1 MPQIKDGE
9 NRAVLKLKSSGRAID
24 VELPAVMGILNITS
38 DSFYDGGKYR
48 SEKSILTQVER
59 MLAEGASIIDAGAVS
74 TRPGAVELP
83 EAEEWNR
90 LEPVLKAIRLHFPT
104 AVLSVDTYRSR
115 VAERSV
121 GEGAQLINDISG
133 GTFDDRMPKTI
144 AGLNIPYIMMH
155 IQGKPQDMQLNPLYH
170 DVVKDVKKFFE
181 EQIRIFRNQGMKEHI
196 IIDPGFGFGK
206 TLAHN
211 YLLLGN
217 LKVFRELGCP
227 VMAGLSRKSMIN
239 KVLETKPDAALN
251 GTTVLHA
258 IALMNGADFLRVHDV
273 KEAVEA
279 IRLVGFY
286 QKTNED
292 FYKS

>member
-1 MPQIKDGE
+1 
-9 NRAVLKLKSSGRAID
+9 
-24 VELPAVMGILNITS
+24 
-38 DSFYDGGKYR
+38 
-48 SEKSILTQVER
+48 
-59 MLAEGASIIDAGAVS
+59 
-74 TRPGAVELP
+74 
-83 EAEEWNR
+83 
-90 LEPVLKAIRLHFPT
+90 
-104 AVLSVDTYRSR
+104 
-115 VAERSV
+115 
-121 GEGAQLINDISG
+121 
-133 GTFDDRMPKTI
+133 
-144 AGLNIPYIMMH
+144 
-155 IQGKPQDMQLNPLYH
+155 
-170 DVVKDVKKFFE
+170 VKDVKKFFE